1 MRVSEVQELGA
12 SRSGSS
18 LLVVSFCRDNKE
30 ELSDCGLHS
39 QLIGNFS
46 KSYLYG
52 NHFSQEIEVS
62 VVFKTWLRN
71 VIFYTFT

>member
-18 LLVVSFCRDNKE
+18 LLVVSFYRDNKE

-39 QLIGNFS
+39 QMV
-46 KSYLYG
+46 
-52 NHFSQEIEVS
+52 E
-62 VVFKTWLRN
+62 
-71 VIFYTFT
+71 

>member
-39 QLIGNFS
+39 QLVGKFL
-46 KSYLYG
+46 K
-52 NHFSQEIEVS
+52 
-62 VVFKTWLRN
+62 
-71 VIFYTFT
+71 FYSI